1 MNESDTRPDKIDPKL
16 KQAGCG
22 MVEGSRITTEY
33 TFTRG
38 KISQS
43 QKAQPKRATTPIER
57 KKRAERIKGYE
68 ADLSS
73 AQKAFVEYLT
83 NAYIQAGVDE
93 LGKDKLKT
101 LLALKF
107 GSVTEGIS
115 ALGGTP
121 QARQT
126 FKDFQRRLY
135 VG

>member
-1 MNESDTRPDKIDPKL
+1 MNESDTRLHKIDPKL
-16 KQAGCG
+16 KQAGWG

-33 TFTRG
+33 TFTRR
-38 KISQS
+38 KISQL

-93 LGKDKLKT
+93 LGKDKYRRSLLLSSAQSQKASAT
-101 LLALKF
+101 LAVPHRHDRPSRTSR
-107 GSVTEGIS
+107 GDSM
-115 ALGGTP
+115 
-121 QARQT
+121 
-126 FKDFQRRLY
+126 
-135 VG
+135 